1 MGLNMNVS
9 IIGCGYI
16 GQKRAKFLQ
25 NNKLTV
31 ACDIDFNKAKKLASQ
46 FPDCIAT
53 DGIDSSINSSDVVL
67 ISTINS
73 KLAPIALSAINGGK
87 HVLIEKPG
95 AINMLELDKIE
106 EAIRNTKSLVRIGYN
121 HRYHPAFLKMLE
133 IFNSGELGPIMFLRG
148 RYGHGGRIGYDKEWR
163 ADVSICGGG
172 ELIDQG
178 VHLIDLAGIFLREFK
193 TIEGY
198 VDTYFW
204 NMDVEDNVFLNL
216 RNSNNN
222 TAWLHASCTEWKNMF
237 SFEVYGE
244 YGKLHWEGLGG
255 SYGTEK
261 LTYYKMLPEMGPPE
275 TITYEFPREDQSWK
289 IEMEEFFTDIS
300 LNRTPVPGIRE
311 AKLAMSVVEKIYR
324 SK

>member
-1 MGLNMNVS
+1 MNVA

-16 GQKRAKFLQ
+16 GKKRAKFLQ

-31 ACDIDFNKAKKLASQ
+31 ACDVDFNKAKKLASQ

-121 HRYHPAFLKMLE
+121 HRYHPACLKMLE

-163 ADVSICGGG
+163 ADASICGGG

-178 VHLIDLAGIFLREFK
+178 VHLIDLAGIFLKEFK

-198 VDTYFW
+198 MDTYFW

-237 SFEVYGE
+237 SFEVYGK

-255 SYGTEK
+255 SYGIEK

-289 IEMEEFFTDIS
+289 IEMGEFFTDIS
-300 LNRTPVPGIRE
+300 LNRTPVPGIKE

-324 SK
+324 NK